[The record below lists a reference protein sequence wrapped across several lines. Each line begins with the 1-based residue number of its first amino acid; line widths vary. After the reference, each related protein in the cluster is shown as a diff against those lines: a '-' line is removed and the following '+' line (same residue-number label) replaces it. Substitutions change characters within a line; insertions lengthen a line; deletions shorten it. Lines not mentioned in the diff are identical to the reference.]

1 MKYTIEMEDNLDDIV
16 SETCDLV
23 KDELL
28 AYCEKNK
35 PDELPCL
42 HNDLDY
48 SGGIHELIDGAVPIY
63 TKEIDDLFYLRGD
76 DLEQAFDDAGIGEKK
91 DDGFPM
97 GWKPAA
103 IYCYIEQGVSNWYSE
118 NAQDIFDERKDKQD
132 AEESDEENNEE

>member
-16 SETCDLV
+16 SDTCDLV

-28 AYCEKNK
+28 SYCEENK

-48 SGGIHELIDGAVPIY
+48 SGAIHELIDNAVPIY
-63 TKEIDDLFYLRGD
+63 TKTIDDLFYLRGS

-91 DDGFPM
+91 DEGFPM

-103 IYCYIEQGVSNWYSE
+103 IYCYIEQGVSNWYNE
-118 NAQDIFDERKDKQD
+118 NAQDIFDEWKDKQNS
-132 AEESDEENNEE
+132 EESDEESDEE